1 MGEYGGGVWRCEEV
15 SPHTSILH
23 CGHRRTDGFIL
34 ESRGPALHSP
44 YAGQCLGEYLP
55 VEGEPGQ
62 FRQRHTMDGG
72 MACYMFQ

>member
-1 MGEYGGGVWRCEEV
+1 MNTVQLC
-15 SPHTSILH
+15 IL
-23 CGHRRTDGFIL
+23 CPAPGHGFVL

-62 FRQRHTMDGG
+62 FRQRHTMDGRV
-72 MACYMFQ
+72 ASYMFQ